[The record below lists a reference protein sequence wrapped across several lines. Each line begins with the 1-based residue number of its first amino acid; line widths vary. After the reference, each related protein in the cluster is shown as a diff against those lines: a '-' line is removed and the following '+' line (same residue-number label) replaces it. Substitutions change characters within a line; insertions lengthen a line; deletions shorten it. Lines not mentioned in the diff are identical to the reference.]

1 MRACCLWRAC
11 EYSMR
16 WIVEGDALDRDD
28 VGCEVEISEL
38 EAEQLF
44 AAVSAEDCQHE
55 KDHLAQRL
63 TVKRVEERLCLFYGE
78 DLLLT
83 LLALREHNTRTGIL
97 FGHAHP
103 QGIGEHAGDEREV
116 ISDGFRVEALGGVFL
131 ICSRLRQA
139 GDKLLK
145 LPRGDLVDVEMS
157 RSRIS

>member
-1 MRACCLWRAC
+1 
-11 EYSMR
+11 MR

-55 KDHLAQRL
+55 KDHIAQRL

-83 LLALREHNTRTGIL
+83 LGSTIREQGFSLATPIRK
-97 FGHAHP
+97 A
-103 QGIGEHAGDEREV
+103 
-116 ISDGFRVEALGGVFL
+116 
-131 ICSRLRQA
+131 
-139 GDKLLK
+139 
-145 LPRGDLVDVEMS
+145 
-157 RSRIS
+157 

>member
-38 EAEQLF
+38 EAAQLL

-55 KDHLAQRL
+55 KDHIAQRL

-83 LLALREHNTRTGIL
+83 LLTLREHNTRTGIL
-97 FGHAHP
+97 FDHAHP

-131 ICSRLRQA
+131 N
-139 GDKLLK
+139 LL
-145 LPRGDLVDVEMS
+145 PAQTDR
-157 RSRIS
+157 R